1 MIFDETLS
9 RPLKRAIAE
18 MGYTEA
24 TPIQEAAIPVIRR
37 GADLIGQA
45 QTGTGK
51 TAAFAIPVLEKIDPL
66 LPKPQAMILSP
77 TRELAV
83 QISNEVEKLGKYLSA
98 RSTAIFGGQSIE
110 LQIRTLRHG
119 VQVIAGTPGRI
130 KDHLNRGTLSVEHI
144 RCVVL
149 DEADEM
155 LDMGFRDDI
164 EAILACL
171 PPQRQTLM
179 FSATLPQEILSLA
192 YQYMRDPEQVRIANT
207 EETLPDIEQRYMVVP
222 PASRSDVVGLLLE
235 KLDPRLTLIFCN
247 TRRHVDEVTDAL
259 LARGVRAAALH
270 GEMRQMERDTVM
282 ARFRG
287 GLLPVLVATDV
298 AARGLDVENVELVI
312 NYDLPRQMENYVHR
326 IGRTGRAGKSG
337 KAVCFVTSKDYSY
350 IQRLQQ
356 VTKIM
361 LQRMPMPSLFELE
374 QRRAN
379 VLIGQAVEASALGIP
394 LRYEKWAHQLLKAM
408 NDQPAMAVA
417 SLMQLAMK
425 SQTADIDQ
433 SLLEQEL
440 PFGPERPKTA
450 RSSSKRRQQYGTPRS
465 AMKGKRGDRINS
477 YEISHDAG
485 QKRDARGEL
494 KHVYS
499 EKQAPAKTKK
509 TETNEP
515 SYYGAAARR
524 RAQMGRGKPSA
535 RSDKR

>member
-9 RPLKRAIAE
+9 RPLKRAIDE

-83 QISNEVEKLGKYLSA
+83 QIANEVEKLGQYLSA
-98 RSTAIFGGQSIE
+98 KSMAIFGGQSIE

-130 KDHLNRGTLSVEHI
+130 KDHLNRGTLDVEHI
-144 RCVVL
+144 RYVVL

-155 LDMGFRDDI
+155 LDMGFREDI

-171 PPQRQTLM
+171 PQQRQTLM

-192 YQYMRDPEQVRIANT
+192 YRYMRDPEQVKIANT
-207 EETLPDIEQRYMVVP
+207 EENLPDIEQRYMVVP
-222 PASRSDVVGLLLE
+222 PASRSDIVGLLLE
-235 KLDPRLTLIFCN
+235 KLDPKLTLIFCN

-298 AARGLDVENVELVI
+298 AARGLDVEHVELVI

-337 KAVCFVTSKDYSY
+337 KAVCFVTNKDYSY

-356 VTKIM
+356 FTKITM
-361 LQRMPMPSLFELE
+361 QRMPMPSLFELE

-379 VLIGQAVEASALGIP
+379 VLIGQAVEASAQGIP

-408 NDQPAMAVA
+408 NDQPAIAIA

-440 PFGPERPKTA
+440 PFGPERPRTA
-450 RSSSKRRQQYGTPRS
+450 RPSGKRRQPYDGPKNT
-465 AMKGKRGDRINS
+465 MKGKRGDRRRG
-477 YEISHDAG
+477 YEAPRG
-485 QKRDARGEL
+485 EAQKRDAKKEVKRAYG
-494 KHVYS
+494 
-499 EKQAPAKTKK
+499 EKQGPDKARRA
-509 TETNEP
+509 EANEP

-524 RAQMGRGKPSA
+524 RAQTGKGKASA